1 MLSRVADSLFWL
13 GRNVERAETIA
24 RILDVNYNRAMDLYS
39 TGDGRYERL
48 WGSVMQCAG
57 FVSNVKLS
65 RDGGAATEVFAHC
78 AFGMDNPTSIASSI
92 RIARTNALGIRADLS
107 TEVWLAINV
116 LYLYAESQT
125 VAQTM
130 REGPSRFLR
139 RVRDA
144 AQAFA
149 GVSDATLLHGDE
161 WNYLQIG
168 RFQDRLYMTAR
179 MLEAV
184 DIENEPWPESTR
196 LLEMCCAMEPFM
208 QATHQQEPRDVLS
221 FIILSEEFP
230 RSLRFCAREIDRAL
244 HRLSQTPMGTYGNEA
259 ERRVGRLRA
268 LLDYTPIDDLLAA
281 GVPAFAAR
289 MFEESEYLS
298 RAIIES
304 YAPPLQVQSA

>member
-39 TGDGRYERL
+39 TRDGRYEQL
-48 WGSVMQCAG
+48 WSSVMQCAG
-57 FVSNVKLS
+57 FVADPKLPA
-65 RDGGAATEVFAHC
+65 DGRAASEAFAHC
-78 AFGMDNPTSIASSI
+78 AFGTDNTTSIASSI
-92 RIARTNALGIRADLS
+92 RVARTNALGIRADLS

-116 LYLYAESQT
+116 LYLYAEAQTVSQT
-125 VAQTM
+125 M
-130 REGPSRFLR
+130 HEGPSKFLR

-179 MLEAV
+179 MLGAV
-184 DIENEPWPESTR
+184 DIENEPWPESQR

-208 QATHQQEPRDVLS
+208 QSTSRQDPRDVLN

-230 RSLRFCAREIDRAL
+230 RSLRFCAREIDLAL
-244 HRLSQTPMGTYGNEA
+244 HRLSQSPLGSYANEA
-259 ERRVGRLRA
+259 ERRLGRLRA
-268 LLDYTPIDDLLAA
+268 LLDFTPIDEVLDG
-281 GVPAFAAR
+281 GVADFAAR
-289 MFEESEYLS
+289 MLEESEHLS
-298 RAIIES
+298 RAIVES
-304 YAPPLQVQSA
+304 YAPPLQVT

>member
-1 MLSRVADSLFWL
+1 MLSRVADSLFWM

-39 TGDGRYERL
+39 TRDGRYERL
-48 WGSVMQCAG
+48 WRSVMNCAG
-57 FVSNVKLS
+57 FVNEPKLPSN
-65 RDGGAATEVFAHC
+65 GQAASEVFAHC
-78 AFGMDNPTSIASSI
+78 AFGTDNTASIASSI

-116 LYLYAESQT
+116 LYLYAESQNVT
-125 VAQTM
+125 QTM

-179 MLEAV
+179 MLGAV
-184 DIENEPWPESTR
+184 DIENEPWPEAQR

-208 QATHQQEPRDVLS
+208 QVSHQQEPRDVLS
-221 FIILSEEFP
+221 FIILSEDFP

-244 HRLSQTPMGTYGNEA
+244 HRLSQSPVGTYGNEA
-259 ERRVGRLRA
+259 ERRLGRLRA
-268 LLDYTPIDDLLAA
+268 MLDFTPVDEMLSG
-281 GVPAFAAR
+281 GVSTFAALLI
-289 MFEESEYLS
+289 EESEHLS
-298 RAIIES
+298 RAIVES
-304 YAPPLQVQSA
+304 YAPPLQVQS